1 MSNSKFLR
9 SARLLALG
17 LGLAAA
23 GANARPAQTP
33 ATADEQPAYE
43 SVDSFRVL
51 TRLHSW
57 QAIDNDTVIVWA
69 TPFQPYLLEL
79 AYPSYD
85 LPFAEVIG
93 VTSVGSRVYAK
104 FDSVRV
110 AGFRYPIES
119 IYKMTREEARNL
131 ARNS

>member
-17 LGLAAA
+17 LGLVVV
-23 GANARPAQTP
+23 GANARPAQAP

-43 SVDSFRVL
+43 AVDSFRVL

-79 AYPSYD
+79 AYPSHD
-85 LPFAEVIG
+85 LPFTEVIG